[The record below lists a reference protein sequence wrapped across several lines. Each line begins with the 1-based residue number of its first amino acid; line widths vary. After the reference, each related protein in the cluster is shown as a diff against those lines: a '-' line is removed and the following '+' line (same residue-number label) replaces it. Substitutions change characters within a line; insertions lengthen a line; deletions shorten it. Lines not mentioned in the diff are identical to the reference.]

1 MQPNNSPPTLKDNLK
16 VWNASMKCG
25 TKNLSHKLR
34 QQRNIRNMLGAS
46 AYCPPMQSWII
57 ALARSLQPRRGWLQD
72 FPSCGLC
79 SCTGSQ
85 EVSYKHR
92 RYRCGCDSCGV
103 YSSSPHR
110 GTVDYIRHWKTL
122 PYHTSLCSSFRP
134 WGVEI
139 KRLVILAC
147 LQWVWH
153 SVLFCWKRQ
162 ETSWD
167 VRMAFPGVNAAF
179 SASATPVE
187 DISDS
192 NMALL

>member
-1 MQPNNSPPTLKDNLK
+1 
-16 VWNASMKCG
+16 MKCG
-25 TKNLSHKLR
+25 TKNFSHKLR
-34 QQRNIRNMLGAS
+34 QQRNIRNMPGAS

-57 ALARSLQPRRGWLQD
+57 ALAWSLQSRRGWLQD

-79 SCTGSQ
+79 NYTGSQ

-92 RYRCGCDSCGV
+92 RYRFDCDSCGV

-122 PYHTSLCSSFRP
+122 PYHTSSCSCFRP
-134 WGVEI
+134 WGGEI

-153 SVLFCWKRQ
+153 SVLFCWKRHENIMGCEDGISRSKCSIFSFGDTNGRHKRYQ
-162 ETSWD
+162 HGSAVTLCGTSVLKITWC
-167 VRMAFPGVNAAF
+167 
-179 SASATPVE
+179 
-187 DISDS
+187 
-192 NMALL
+192 